1 MKLSNK
7 ISETFPKAKIIA
19 QGARGRRKNEVCL
32 RLDHNQLDYILH
44 PFTLFNKWAIF
55 FRNSFNDEFV
65 SVFET
70 FKRFMKQQI
79 LINCKEGGLPHSA
92 ALQMK
97 HFQPQLFAWFS

>member
-1 MKLSNK
+1 MKFVY
-7 ISETFPKAKIIA
+7 ETNQIICTILI
-19 QGARGRRKNEVCL
+19 QARSLGL